1 MIKPLT
7 GGTAVT
13 DAQRFFEI
21 LSADQVEQIHLTA
34 LRVLEEVGLWL
45 PHQEI
50 LEYFHLAGAK
60 VSFDEQV
67 VRLPPELTNNCIQ
80 RFPRGFTWYA
90 RNPRNSIE
98 MNGEHTHFSFPDSTI
113 NIIELGGQRRPGTIK
128 DGEDICRLC
137 DALPNLA
144 IASTG
149 VTPPELPGGV
159 LEAWHTMTMFTKCS
173 KPAFGVCRG
182 EETSHMVLQMA
193 EIVADACDFPQGRLP
208 LAIITN
214 PVSPLR
220 NTPEQLAGMLVYLKL
235 GLPISISPEVQ
246 AGATG
251 PATLAGALVQ
261 QTAEFLG
268 HACLAQIV
276 HPGTPVIYGTV
287 SSIFDMRKMLLPYG
301 APEADLLGIG
311 TVQMARYYGIP
322 ARTTGGSSDANALG
336 MQAGVDS
343 LMSTLLSILAGSSF
357 VLHGAG
363 ELENTL
369 AVSYEKILVDEEII
383 GMARRIVAGFEVTPE
398 TLGLKVIKEVGPH
411 GDYLGTDHTYR
422 HFRREQFMP
431 QLMVRDKYDVW
442 EAAGGKRAEERARD
456 RAQDLLA
463 NYQPEPLA
471 EAAVRELQAIYTSVK
486 RSQGVD

>member
-1 MIKPLT
+1 
-7 GGTAVT
+7 VT
-13 DAQRFFEI
+13 DAKAYFEI
-21 LSADQVEQIHLTA
+21 LTADQVEQIHLTA

-45 PHQEI
+45 PHAEI
-50 LEYFHLAGAK
+50 LEYFHLAGAR
-60 VSFDEQV
+60 VAFDEQI
-67 VRLPPELTNNCIQ
+67 VRLPPELTNDCIQ
-80 RFPRGFTWYA
+80 KFPAGFTWYA
-90 RNPRNSIE
+90 RNAQNTIE
-98 MNGEHTHFSFPDSTI
+98 MNGQETHFSFPDSAI
-113 NIIELGGQRRPGTIK
+113 NVISPEGDRRPGTIQ

-149 VTPPELPGGV
+149 VTPPEMPAGV

-173 KPAFGVCRG
+173 KPAFGVCRS
-182 EETSHMVLQMA
+182 ERTSHMVLEMA
-193 EIVADACDFPQGRLP
+193 EIVAEACDFPEAQLP

-251 PATLAGALVQ
+251 PATLAGTLAQ

-311 TVQMARYYGIP
+311 TVQIARHYGIP

-383 GMARRIVAGFEVTPE
+383 AMARRIATGFEVTPE
-398 TLGLKVIKEVGPH
+398 TLGLEVIKEVGPH

-422 HFRREQFMP
+422 HFRKEHFMP
-431 QLMVRDKYDVW
+431 ELMVRDKYDVW
-442 EAAGGKRAEERARD
+442 EAAGGKRAEERAHE
-456 RAQDLLA
+456 RAQDLLT
-463 NYQPEPLA
+463 NYQPEPLP
-471 EAAVRELQAIYTSVK
+471 EAAVRELQAIYASV
-486 RSQGVD
+486 RESQGVD

>member
-1 MIKPLT
+1 MKDV
-7 GGTAVT
+7 GHYY
-13 DAQRFFEI
+13 EI
-21 LSADQVEQIHLTA
+21 LNPVQVEQVHLTA

-45 PHQEI
+45 PHREI
-50 LEYFHLAGAK
+50 LEYFHQAGAQ
-60 VSFDEQV
+60 VSFDEQM
-67 VRLPPELTNNCIQ
+67 VRLPPELTTDCIQ
-80 RFPRGFTWYA
+80 KFPPGFTWHA
-90 RNPRNSIE
+90 RDPKNSIV
-98 MNGEHTHFSFPDSTI
+98 MDGSKTHFSFPDSAI
-113 NIIELGGQRRPGTIK
+113 NIIDLDGSRRAGTIE

-137 DALPNLA
+137 DALPEMEV
-144 IASTG
+144 ASTG
-149 VTPPELPGGV
+149 VTPPELPAGV
-159 LEAWHTMTMFTKCS
+159 LEAWHTMTMFTKTS
-173 KPAFGVCRG
+173 KPAFGVCRSA
-182 EETSHMVLQMA
+182 ETSHMVLRMA
-193 EIVADACDFPQGRLP
+193 EVVADSSDLPGGQLP

-220 NTPEQLAGMLVYLKL
+220 NTPDQLEGMLVYLKL

-251 PATLAGALVQ
+251 PATLAGSLAQ

-369 AVSYEKILVDEEII
+369 AVSYEKILVDQEII
-383 GMARRIVAGFEVTPE
+383 TMARRFARGFDVTPE
-398 TLGLKVIKEVGPH
+398 TLGFEVIKDVGPH
-411 GDYLGTDHTYR
+411 GDFLGTEHTFR
-422 HFRREQFMP
+422 HFRGEHFMP
-431 QLMVRDKYDVW
+431 QLMVREKYDVW
-442 EAAGGKRAEERARD
+442 EAAGGKRAEEQARE
-456 RAQDLLA
+456 RVHDLLA
-463 NYQPEPLA
+463 NYQPDPLPEP
-471 EAAVRELQAIYTSVK
+471 AARELQAIYDSVK
-486 RSQGVD
+486 RSQEEF

>member
-1 MIKPLT
+1 MYAT
-7 GGTAVT
+7 T
-13 DAQRFFEI
+13 RYFEI
-21 LSADQVEQIHLTA
+21 LSQDQVEQIHLTA
-34 LRVLEEVGLWL
+34 RRVLEEVGLCM

-50 LEYFHLAGAK
+50 LEIFHGAGAK
-60 VSFDEQV
+60 VSFKEQMV
-67 VRLPPELTNNCIQ
+67 YLPPELTESCI
-80 RFPRGFTWYA
+80 RKFPAGFTWHA
-90 RNPRNSIE
+90 RNPKNTIE
-98 MNGEHTHFSFPDSTI
+98 LDGQETHFSFPDSAI
-113 NIIELGGQRRPGTIK
+113 NIIDLEGHRRPGTVG

-137 DALPNLA
+137 DALPNLSV
-144 IASTG
+144 ASTG
-149 VTPPELPGGV
+149 VTPPEMPAGV

-173 KPAFGVCRG
+173 KPAFGVCRSA
-182 EETSHMVLQMA
+182 EISHMILRMA
-193 EIVADACDFPQGRLP
+193 EVVAEASNLPEGQLP

-220 NTPEQLAGMLVYLKL
+220 NTPEQLSGMLVYLEL

-287 SSIFDMRKMLLPYG
+287 SSIFDMQKMLLPYG

-311 TVQMARYYGIP
+311 TVQLARYYGIP
-322 ARTTGGSSDANALG
+322 ARTTGGSSDANSLG

-343 LMSTLLSILAGSSF
+343 LMSTLLSLLAGSSF

-383 GMARRIVAGFEVTPE
+383 AMARRIVQGFDVTPE
-398 TLGLKVIKEVGPH
+398 TLGFEVIKEIGPH
-411 GDYLGTDHTYR
+411 GDFLGTDHTYQY
-422 HFRREQFMP
+422 FRKEHFMP
-431 QLMVRDKYDVW
+431 RLMVREKYDIW
-442 EAAGGKRAEERARD
+442 EAAGGQRAEERARD
-456 RAQDLLA
+456 RVSDLLA
-463 NYQPEPLA
+463 NHNPEPLPDLA
-471 EAAVRELQAIYTSVK
+471 ARELEALYSAAVQSDALL
-486 RSQGVD
+486 